1 MEISELYT
9 ICKDVN
15 LRLGGVTSSHERDS
29 QMQQQN

>member
-15 LRLGGVTSSHERDS
+15 LRLGGVTFCHGRDGE
-29 QMQQQN
+29 MQQQN